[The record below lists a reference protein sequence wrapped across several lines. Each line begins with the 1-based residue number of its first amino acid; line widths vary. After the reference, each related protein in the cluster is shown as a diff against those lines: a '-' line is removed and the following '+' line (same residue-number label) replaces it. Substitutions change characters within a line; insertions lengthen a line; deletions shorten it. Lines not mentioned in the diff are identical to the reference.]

1 MSDSKDCIGIIYGD
15 GNYPKRV
22 VQSCLNKKISCCIVF
37 IGEICEEVASNVPYI
52 QTKIGKIGSAI
63 KFFHAHN
70 VNKVVFA
77 GAVKRPNF
85 KELSLDTKGA
95 SWLLKLGKSIFAG
108 DDVLLRAVSDLL
120 RDEGFCIISGTDL
133 IGDIFVESG
142 IFSKKNPTESEWR
155 DIKKGFEVAKAIGS
169 LDIGQSV
176 IVCEGDI
183 LGVEC
188 VEGTNELIK
197 RCAKLRK
204 QKSGGVLVKASKPQ
218 QDRRLDLPTVGLETF
233 ENLRLNGFV
242 GLAVE
247 SKNCIVLDK
256 DELIKQFDDFSML
269 FVGIDDKHGN

>member
-1 MSDSKDCIGIIYGD
+1 M
-15 GNYPKRV
+15 
-22 VQSCLNKKISCCIVF
+22 
-37 IGEICEEVASNVPYI
+37 
-52 QTKIGKIGSAI
+52 
-63 KFFHAHN
+63 
-70 VNKVVFA
+70 
-77 GAVKRPNF
+77 
-85 KELSLDTKGA
+85 
-95 SWLLKLGKSIFAG
+95 
-108 DDVLLRAVSDLL
+108 
-120 RDEGFCIISGTDL
+120 
-133 IGDIFVESG
+133 
-142 IFSKKNPTESEWR
+142 
-155 DIKKGFEVAKAIGS
+155 
-169 LDIGQSV
+169 DIGQSV

-233 ENLRLNGFV
+233 ENLRLNDFS

-256 DELIKQFDDFSML
+256 DELIKQFDDFSMF